1 MLDQVEEN
9 RVLVV
14 PASLDNLDR
23 IRGFIAKTA
32 SELGADS
39 SSISDLQL
47 AVDEAVTNIIV
58 HGYHNSAGKVEVE
71 LVCEADSLV
80 VRIRDNAPV
89 FDLSDTVA
97 PDLDTSPLEKDT
109 PGGYGVFL
117 IQQMVDMV
125 EHQLLDDGR
134 NELIL
139 HKRKVCGGK

>member
-14 PASLDNLDR
+14 AASLDNLDR
-23 IRGFIAKTA
+23 IRSFIAETA

-47 AVDEAVTNIIV
+47 AVDEAVTNIV
-58 HGYHNSAGKVEVE
+58 MHGYRNSTGEVEVE
-71 LVCEADSLV
+71 LTCEADIII

-89 FDLSDTVA
+89 FDLSDTAV
-97 PDLDTSPLEKDT
+97 PDLNTSPLEKDT

-117 IQQMVDMV
+117 IQHMVDMA
-125 EHQLLDDGR
+125 ENQILDDGR

-139 HKRKVCGGK
+139 HKRKVSAGK

>member
-1 MLDQVEEN
+1 MLDHVEEN

-23 IRGFIAKTA
+23 IRGFIAETA

-58 HGYHNSAGKVEVE
+58 HGYRNSTGEVEVE
-71 LVCEADSLV
+71 LTSDADFLV

-89 FDLSDTVA
+89 FDLSDAAA
-97 PDLDTSPLEKDT
+97 PDLSTSPLEKAT

-117 IQQMVDMV
+117 IQHMVDKT

-139 HKRKVCGGK
+139 YKRKVCLGM

>member
-9 RVLVV
+9 LVLVV
-14 PASLDNLDR
+14 AASLDNLDR
-23 IRGFIAKTA
+23 IRSFIAETA

-47 AVDEAVTNIIV
+47 AVDEAVTNIV
-58 HGYHNSAGKVEVE
+58 MHGYRNSTGEVEVE
-71 LVCEADSLV
+71 LTCEADTIV

-89 FDLSDTVA
+89 FVLSDTAA
-97 PDLDTSPLEKDT
+97 PDLNTSPLEKDT

-117 IQQMVDMV
+117 IQHMVDMA
-125 EHQLLDDGR
+125 ENKILDDGR

-139 HKRKVCGGK
+139 HKHKVSAGK

>member
-14 PASLDNLDR
+14 AASLDNLDR
-23 IRGFIAKTA
+23 IRSFITEAA

-47 AVDEAVTNIIV
+47 AVDEAVTNIV
-58 HGYHNSAGKVEVE
+58 LHGYRNSTGEVEVE
-71 LVCEADSLV
+71 LQCEADNLV

-89 FDLSDTVA
+89 FDLSDTNA
-97 PDLDTSPLEKDT
+97 PNLNISPLEKDI

-117 IQQMVDMV
+117 IQHMVDMA
-125 EHQLLDDGR
+125 EHKLLDDGR
-134 NELIL
+134 NELVL
-139 HKRKVCGGK
+139 HKRKVGVGK